1 MSWIVQNLWLIP
13 TLPVAAAGVTA
24 LAKQRHRRL
33 AATLAIGSMG
43 MSLLLALCAFAH
55 ALTLSGQGAASHQ
68 VFNFPWLQ
76 FGSEWLQLGWV
87 LDPLTAV
94 MLVMVTFVSLLI
106 FVYSAGYMAHDQ
118 NFTRFFCF
126 LSLFAGAM
134 LGVVIANSLLL
145 LFICW
150 ELVGLTSYLL
160 IGFWY
165 QRPSAAA
172 AAKKAF
178 ITTRIGDLAF
188 LIGMV
193 WLYSQAGTLLFY
205 DNGAGCL
212 EHSALAALAVKVT
225 AGGMAVSTGI
235 ALLIFCGAAG
245 KSGQV
250 PLHVWLPDAMEGP
263 TPVSALIHAATMVA
277 AGVFLVARVFPL
289 MSTSNGAGATTAL
302 QVVTWVGA
310 ITAVFAASIAVAQSD
325 IKRILAYSTVSQL
338 GYMMMGLGVGGV
350 SVGMFHLI
358 THAFFKALLF
368 LGAGSVIHACHE
380 EQDIR
385 RMGGLRKYLP
395 ITFATYAIGM
405 LALCG
410 FPLFFS
416 GFWSKDEIL
425 HSAHLWQV
433 SQVPFYLGILG
444 ALLTAFYMTRQVCYV
459 FLGPERL
466 GKTHHGEPDAHGA
479 TPHESPATMTV
490 PLMLLAACAVLL
502 SVIGTPA
509 WPWFHSFLTGEPAT
523 VDFTRF
529 AEGGIVPVMVTSS
542 IIVFLGLGLG
552 WWLYGRRPV
561 EDATAPDALE
571 RMQPAV
577 FRVFQNRLY
586 VDELYAATVIR
597 FQAWAARAC
606 DFLDRWLWNGAVQV
620 VSYMV
625 LGLSWLSRLTDTGV
639 VNFGFDKGCGGVAM
653 GSRVVARLQS
663 GQAQSYLRILGIA
676 FTKLV
681 LLLIWSSRG

>member
-1 MSWIVQNLWLIP
+1 MEMISASP
-13 TLPVAAAGVTA
+13 TAASP
-24 LAKQRHRRL
+24 
-33 AATLAIGSMG
+33 AATAI
-43 MSLLLALCAFAH
+43 
-55 ALTLSGQGAASHQ
+55 
-68 VFNFPWLQ
+68 
-76 FGSEWLQLGWV
+76 E
-87 LDPLTAV
+87 
-94 MLVMVTFVSLLI
+94 
-106 FVYSAGYMAHDQ
+106 
-118 NFTRFFCF
+118 
-126 LSLFAGAM
+126 
-134 LGVVIANSLLL
+134 NSTK
-145 LFICW
+145 I
-150 ELVGLTSYLL
+150 
-160 IGFWY
+160 
-165 QRPSAAA
+165 
-172 AAKKAF
+172 
-178 ITTRIGDLAF
+178 
-188 LIGMV
+188 
-193 WLYSQAGTLLFY
+193 
-205 DNGAGCL
+205 
-212 EHSALAALAVKVT
+212 
-225 AGGMAVSTGI
+225 
-235 ALLIFCGAAG
+235 
-245 KSGQV
+245 
-250 PLHVWLPDAMEGP
+250 
-263 TPVSALIHAATMVA
+263 TPVKASGC
-277 AGVFLVARVFPL
+277 GVFLVARVFPL
-289 MSTSNGAGATTAL
+289 MSTGSGAGATTAL
-302 QVVTWVGA
+302 QVVTWVGG

-385 RMGGLRKYLP
+385 RMGGLGKYLP

-433 SQVPFYLGILG
+433 SQVPFYLGIVG

-466 GKTHHGEPDAHGA
+466 GKKHDAYAHGA
-479 TPHESPATMTV
+479 APHESPATMAV

-502 SVIGTPA
+502 SLIGTPA
-509 WPWFHSFLTGEPAT
+509 WPWFHAFLTGEPAT
-523 VDFTRF
+523 VDFARF
-529 AEGGIVPVMVTSS
+529 TEGGIVPVMVTSS
-542 IIVFLGLGLG
+542 LIVFLGLGLG
-552 WWLYGRRPV
+552 WWLYGRKPV

-597 FQAWAARAC
+597 FQAWAARVC
-606 DFLDRWLWNGAVQV
+606 DFLDRWVWNGAVQV

-639 VNFGFDKGCGGVAM
+639 VNFGFDKGCGGVTL

-676 FTKLV
+676 FTILV